1 MDEINSNVNKKIPT
15 IGIFVDLKNAFD
27 TVNHVELLKVMER
40 LGFRGAVSKAGHIAP
55 IPLNGQRTVTADWY
69 TIICLP
75 KVITELRKI
84 NPEGRII
91 LHQDNASSHTAQ
103 KTRHLSDFFTS
114 PKIKNRLR
122 GQRFQSP
129 EEPWKCFENWFQRMQ
144 MRRGERRN
152 PQFFVERRVHHTVG
166 VMVWSAIAYG
176 SRSPSIFI
184 RGNMNAQHYI
194 HEVLEPHLLPY
205 LDTLADPTFQQDN
218 ARPHVARVTIDFFQ
232 HNDVTLLPW
241 PPRSPDLS
249 PIEHVWDM
257 MGRRLL
263 NLQRPL
269 QTLEALREELVVTWN
284 EIPQEDI
291 DHLIRSMPRRVGECV
306 AHQVY
311 KIEREEN
318 EASTIKEIVVKVS
331 HKVGVCRA
339 SVFNVLRQYK
349 KNHTFSEP
357 MTSKHRK
364 SIVKS
369 LDEADKHA
377 IRRKVH
383 EFFFRNEIPTI
394 DKVLQEVNG
403 DTTLPNF
410 KRSTFHALLKHL
422 NFKWKKRG
430 RNSLLLDR
438 EEIII
443 NLDETWVNAGHTTS
457 KVWVDDSVT
466 SSRRAF
472 LDGLSTGLKNP
483 AVLRFPGKG
492 KRLIICHIGSEDGFV
507 VDGLWCFESKK
518 TRDYHEEMNGESFEQ
533 WFSKILPNLEENA
546 VNVLDNAP
554 YHSRRMEK
562 VPTTASRKVDVQN
575 WLRSKNINFEEAML
589 KVQLL
594 RIVKDHKAEYQKY
607 AIDEMAASQNKTVL
621 RLPPYHC
628 ELNPIELIWAEVKNY
643 IAKHNTTFKFCD
655 LKGLFKEAL
664 ELITAQKMGKL
675 MWELDNIL
683 EEQVE
688 PFIIDVGA
696 SGSSDDESSSS
707 SSFQ

>member
-1 MDEINSNVNKKIPT
+1 MPSSTD
-15 IGIFVDLKNAFD
+15 
-27 TVNHVELLKVMER
+27 
-40 LGFRGAVSKAGHIAP
+40 
-55 IPLNGQRTVTADWY
+55 TADEVVSS
-69 TIICLP
+69 CSP
-75 KVITELRKI
+75 PRK
-84 NPEGRII
+84 R
-91 LHQDNASSHTAQ
+91 S
-103 KTRHLSDFFTS
+103 KKRHLSAEM
-114 PKIKNRLR
+114 K
-122 GQRFQSP
+122 
-129 EEPWKCFENWFQRMQ
+129 
-144 MRRGERRN
+144 
-152 PQFFVERRVHHTVG
+152 
-166 VMVWSAIAYG
+166 
-176 SRSPSIFI
+176 
-184 RGNMNAQHYI
+184 
-194 HEVLEPHLLPY
+194 
-205 LDTLADPTFQQDN
+205 
-218 ARPHVARVTIDFFQ
+218 
-232 HNDVTLLPW
+232 
-241 PPRSPDLS
+241 
-249 PIEHVWDM
+249 
-257 MGRRLL
+257 
-263 NLQRPL
+263 
-269 QTLEALREELVVTWN
+269 
-284 EIPQEDI
+284 EIQ
-291 DHLIRSMPRRVGECV
+291 
-306 AHQVY
+306 
-311 KIEREEN
+311 REEN

-349 KNHTFSEP
+349 KNHTFSAP

-369 LDEADKHA
+369 LDEADKHT

-394 DKVLQEVNG
+394 DKVLQE
-403 DTTLPNF
+403 
-410 KRSTFHALLKHL
+410 HL

-438 EEIII
+438 EEIVLWRRDYLTKIGKYRNQNRKI
-443 NLDETWVNAGHTTS
+443 YYLDETWVNAGHTTS

-507 VDGLWCFESKK
+507 VDETG
-518 TRDYHEEMNGESFEQ
+518 DYHEEMNGESFEQ

-546 VNVLDNAP
+546 VIVLDNA

-664 ELITAQKMGKL
+664 ELITAQKWENCIKHVKDKVEKR

-688 PFIIDVGA
+688 PFIIDIGA

>member
-1 MDEINSNVNKKIPT
+1 MKEVI
-15 IGIFVDLKNAFD
+15 
-27 TVNHVELLKVMER
+27 
-40 LGFRGAVSKAGHIAP
+40 
-55 IPLNGQRTVTADWY
+55 LN
-69 TIICLP
+69 I
-75 KVITELRKI
+75 
-84 NPEGRII
+84 
-91 LHQDNASSHTAQ
+91 
-103 KTRHLSDFFTS
+103 
-114 PKIKNRLR
+114 
-122 GQRFQSP
+122 
-129 EEPWKCFENWFQRMQ
+129 
-144 MRRGERRN
+144 
-152 PQFFVERRVHHTVG
+152 
-166 VMVWSAIAYG
+166 
-176 SRSPSIFI
+176 
-184 RGNMNAQHYI
+184 
-194 HEVLEPHLLPY
+194 
-205 LDTLADPTFQQDN
+205 
-218 ARPHVARVTIDFFQ
+218 
-232 HNDVTLLPW
+232 
-241 PPRSPDLS
+241 
-249 PIEHVWDM
+249 
-257 MGRRLL
+257 
-263 NLQRPL
+263 
-269 QTLEALREELVVTWN
+269 
-284 EIPQEDI
+284 
-291 DHLIRSMPRRVGECV
+291 
-306 AHQVY
+306 Y

-339 SVFNVLRQYK
+339 SVFNVLRQYT

-438 EEIII
+438 EEIVLWRRDYLTKIRKYRNQNRKI
-443 NLDETWVNAGHTTS
+443 YYLDETGVNAGHTTN
-457 KVWVDDSVT
+457 
-466 SSRRAF
+466 
-472 LDGLSTGLKNP
+472 GLSTGLKNP

-518 TRDYHEEMNGESFEQ
+518 TGDYHEEMNGESFEQ
-533 WFSKILPNLEENA
+533 WFSEILPNLEENA
-546 VNVLDNAP
+546 VIVLDNAP

-628 ELNPIELIWAEVKNY
+628 EVNPIELIWAEVKNY

-664 ELITAQKMGKL
+664 ELITAQKWENCIKHVKDKVEKR